1 MSVTDKAKRIYNFVL
16 LTQMVSIIGFSM
28 LCFGVTEPNS
38 YKLVRYFI
46 AISCAVSLWISTIKM
61 HQRTGIF
68 QLIFL
73 GWLIYLLVS
82 CLEIAFDGRNDYRHL
97 KEFLTIWIIIYSIPL
112 FMFIRPDVTFYKRL
126 FKLCYTFSIIYI
138 IFSIPIFTY
147 EVVLPRGLS
156 EAFTFMVEGA
166 PILLLTLPYHSN
178 KKQKYIFVGIILAT
192 IVMMLLGRRNKVVFY
207 GGALVLSAILVLKNS
222 NLSSK
227 ITFRY
232 IVLIILLSIGILA
245 FLDKF
250 ALFFD
255 KVSLG
260 MSSREQVIDDFFY
273 DFNQHPSDWFW
284 GRGIYGEFNGGI
296 LNNSADGASRD
307 GIENGY
313 LYLILKGGW
322 IWLGLLILI
331 SINAIYKGLMKSK
344 NMLCKGFAIIIILYF
359 IDMIGFGIPGMTIK
373 YMMVFIAIAGCNSPW
388 LRQLSDSYLK
398 EKIGLR

>member
-1 MSVTDKAKRIYNFVL
+1 
-16 LTQMVSIIGFSM
+16 
-28 LCFGVTEPNS
+28 
-38 YKLVRYFI
+38 
-46 AISCAVSLWISTIKM
+46 
-61 HQRTGIF
+61 
-68 QLIFL
+68 
-73 GWLIYLLVS
+73 
-82 CLEIAFDGRNDYRHL
+82 
-97 KEFLTIWIIIYSIPL
+97 
-112 FMFIRPDVTFYKRL
+112 
-126 FKLCYTFSIIYI
+126 
-138 IFSIPIFTY
+138 
-147 EVVLPRGLS
+147 
-156 EAFTFMVEGA
+156 
-166 PILLLTLPYHSN
+166 
-178 KKQKYIFVGIILAT
+178 
-192 IVMMLLGRRNKVVFY
+192 MLLGRRNKVVFY
-207 GGALVLSAILVLKNS
+207 GGALVLSAILVLKNY
-222 NLSSK
+222 NISSK

-250 ALFFD
+250 TLFFD

-284 GRGIYGEFNGGI
+284 GRGIYGEFDGGV
-296 LNNSADGASRD
+296 LNDSEDGASRD

-322 IWLGLLILI
+322 LWLGLLILI

-388 LRQLSDSYLK
+388 LRQLNDSYLK